1 MIKTVIIGAGG
12 IAVRHAESINRLPD
26 MKVAGV
32 IDINKENAQRVADVC
47 NSKVYSKL
55 EDVIDEVQMV
65 HLLTP
70 PSKRVEYAEIAMKA
84 GKHVLCE
91 KPIAVS
97 MDDAERLSELAQENN
112 LFFMTAFNM
121 RFRPGYLKLQEDV
134 LSGRLGDI
142 ISIWSHRVGPG
153 SGFKGPLSDSWRTDP
168 NLVCG
173 MTIESLSHDIDM
185 FRGLGI
191 EIKNVSARVK
201 GVREDLPAFDNN
213 AQVVMGLNN
222 GASAVI
228 NASWSSHLAMSSR
241 GVIGTKGTAVIA
253 GDGFFDFTVHRI
265 FTEDM
270 QYEQVTRMKD
280 LFDSESYYTEN
291 KYFLECIM
299 KGQKPNITADNGVEA
314 LKVSL
319 AILKSSNEQRIIEL

>member
-12 IAVRHAESINRLPD
+12 IAVKHAECINRLPD

-32 IDINKENAQRVADVC
+32 IDINKENAQRVAAIC
-47 NSKVYSKL
+47 NSRVYSKL

-91 KPIAVS
+91 KPIAVG
-97 MDDAERLSELAQENN
+97 MDDAIRLSEIAKENN
-112 LFFMTAFNM
+112 VFFMTAFNM

-153 SGFKGPLSDSWRTDP
+153 SGFRGPLSDSWRTDP

-191 EIKNVSARVK
+191 EITSVSARVK

-213 AQVVMGLNN
+213 AQIVMGLNT

-228 NASWSSHLAMSSR
+228 NASWSAHLAMSSR
-241 GVIGTKGTAVIA
+241 GVIGTKGTAVIS
-253 GDGFFDFTVHRI
+253 GDGFFDFTEHRI

-280 LFDSESYYTEN
+280 LFDSESYYSEN
-291 KYFLECIM
+291 KYFLECIK
-299 KGQKPNITADNGVEA
+299 KGQRPNITAENGIEA

>member
-112 LFFMTAFNM
+112 VFFMTAFNM

-265 FTEDM
+265 LTDDM
-270 QYEQVTRMKD
+270 PHEQITYMKD

-299 KGQKPNITADNGVEA
+299 KGHKPNITADNGVEA